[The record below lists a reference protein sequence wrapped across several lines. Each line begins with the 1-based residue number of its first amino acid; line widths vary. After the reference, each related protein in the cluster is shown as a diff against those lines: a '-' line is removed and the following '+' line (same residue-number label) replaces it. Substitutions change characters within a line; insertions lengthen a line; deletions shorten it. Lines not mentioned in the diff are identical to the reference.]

1 MRLRVG
7 AGTDTGRVRALNED
21 AYMLR
26 ADEGLFVVCDG
37 MGGAP
42 AGEVASQ
49 MAVDAILRELR
60 ENTPAAFAE
69 APAPRAVFAEAS
81 PPKAASGERGYMPHT
96 NRLAE
101 VVRRS
106 NEVIYDQAQK
116 DPRQAGMGTTVV
128 GAWIRQ
134 QVVSI
139 AHVGDSRAYMWHD
152 QRLEA
157 LTRDHSLGEAHMAAG
172 LLEEVRRLPVEQQN
186 ALVRVLGREPDVEVD
201 LKEVPVQPGD
211 YVLLCSDGLTR
222 MVPEYVVAKAF
233 HEFRE
238 PQRICDF
245 LIAAANSNGGA
256 DNITVVV
263 VELTGGWWRRVVN
276 RWMRS
281 GRDAMSGFSRTS
293 REVCR
298 S

>member
-1 MRLRVG
+1 MRLKVG
-7 AGTDTGRVRALNED
+7 AGTHTGRVRELNED

-26 ADEGLFVVCDG
+26 ADDGVFVVCDG

-49 MAVDAILRELR
+49 MAVDAIVQELS
-60 ENTPAAFAE
+60 EQTLGPA
-69 APAPRAVFAEAS
+69 S
-81 PPKAASGERGYMPHT
+81 DERGYLPHT
-96 NRLAE
+96 TRLAE

-128 GAWIRQ
+128 GAWIGQ
-134 QVVSI
+134 HVVSI
-139 AHVGDSRAYMWHD
+139 AHVGDSRAYLWHGG
-152 QRLEA
+152 RLEP
-157 LTRDHSLGEAHMAAG
+157 LTRDHSLGEAHIAAG
-172 LLEEVRRLPVEQQN
+172 LIEEVRRMPVEHQN

-222 MVPEYVVAKAF
+222 MVPEYMLAQAF
-233 HEFRE
+233 HEYRE

-245 LIAAANSNGGA
+245 LIAAANDNGGA

-263 VELTGGWWRRVVN
+263 VEVTGGWWRRLSDRVT
-276 RWMRS
+276 RS
-281 GRDAMSGFSRTS
+281 VRRGQYA
-293 REVCR
+293 EANAAV
-298 S
+298 

>member
-1 MRLRVG
+1 
-7 AGTDTGRVRALNED
+7 
-21 AYMLR
+21 MLR

-49 MAVDAILRELR
+49 MALDAILHELR
-60 ENTPAAFAE
+60 ENEPGRPVQAPDAE
-69 APAPRAVFAEAS
+69 
-81 PPKAASGERGYMPHT
+81 GYLPHT

-134 QVVSI
+134 QIVSV
-139 AHVGDSRAYMWHD
+139 AHVGDSRAYLWHD
-152 QRLEA
+152 RRLEP
-157 LTRDHSLGEAHMAAG
+157 LTRDHSLGEAHIAAG

-186 ALVRVLGREPDVEVD
+186 VLIRVLGREPDVEVD

-222 MVPEYVVAKAF
+222 MVPEYVMAKAF

-238 PQRICDF
+238 PQRICDS

-263 VELTGGWWRRVVN
+263 VEVTGGWWRRFVD
-276 RWMRS
+276 RWTRS
-281 GRDAMSGFSRTS
+281 ARGQYA
-293 REVCR
+293 EANAAV
-298 S
+298 

>member
-26 ADEGLFVVCDG
+26 TDEGLFVVCDG

-49 MAVDAILRELR
+49 MAVDAILEELR
-60 ENTPAAFAE
+60 EPATE
-69 APAPRAVFAEAS
+69 AVAS
-81 PPKAASGERGYMPHT
+81 DERTYLPQT
-96 NRLAE
+96 TRLAA

-134 QVVSI
+134 QVVSV
-139 AHVGDSRAYMWHD
+139 AHVGDSRAYLWHD
-152 QRLEA
+152 QRLES
-157 LTRDHSLGEAHMAAG
+157 LTRDHSLGEAHIAAG
-172 LLEEVRRLPVEQQN
+172 MIEEVRRLPVEQQN

-222 MVPEYVVAKAF
+222 MVPEYVMARAF
-233 HEFRE
+233 HEFQE
-238 PQRICDF
+238 PQRICDY
-245 LIAAANSNGGA
+245 LIGAANGNGGA

-263 VELTGGWWRRVVN
+263 VEVTGGWWHRVLRR
-276 RWMRS
+276 WKRS
-281 GRDAMSGFSRTS
+281 TRRGQYA
-293 REVCR
+293 EANAAV
-298 S
+298 

>member
-1 MRLRVG
+1 MRLKVG

-49 MAVDAILRELR
+49 MALDAILHELR
-60 ENTPAAFAE
+60 ENEPGRPVQAPDAE
-69 APAPRAVFAEAS
+69 
-81 PPKAASGERGYMPHT
+81 GYLPHT

-134 QVVSI
+134 QIVSV
-139 AHVGDSRAYMWHD
+139 AHVGDSRAYLWHD
-152 QRLEA
+152 RRLEP
-157 LTRDHSLGEAHMAAG
+157 LTRDHSLGEAHIAAG

-186 ALVRVLGREPDVEVD
+186 VLIRVLGREPDVEVD

-222 MVPEYVVAKAF
+222 MVPEYVMAKAF

-238 PQRICDF
+238 PQRICDS

-263 VELTGGWWRRVVN
+263 VEVTGGWWRRFVD
-276 RWMRS
+276 RWTRS
-281 GRDAMSGFSRTS
+281 ARGQYA
-293 REVCR
+293 EANAAV
-298 S
+298 